1 MKRRTVKRIL
11 TYVRPYRAAFAASC
25 ASALLYVLFTLLG
38 PVFTGRA
45 IDNILGPGQVDLR
58 GVLYYLAL
66 LGISVLLAAASQW
79 VMNVCTRK
87 ISSRASNDM
96 RGEAFRVLNRTPL
109 KYIDGHTHGDII
121 SRMVND
127 ADLVAEGL
135 LQGLTQLLPG
145 VATILGTLVVMAVLN
160 PVIALVVVLVTPVSI
175 AFAGFVARRTTGFF
189 KAQSAAQGR
198 LSGFVNEMVA
208 GQSVVKAFG
217 YEDRCFAQFDAISDE
232 LYDTGLKSV
241 FYSSVTNPGTRF
253 VNAIVYAA
261 VGVIGAISAIGGSIT
276 VGQLSCFLT
285 YANQYTK
292 PFNEVTG
299 VLTQLQ
305 TAVASAE
312 RLFAVIDEPTERPDA
327 PDALAPTACG
337 GRVTASHVD
346 FAYVP
351 AVPLIEDFNLD
362 VMPGQRIAIV
372 GPTGCG
378 KTTLINLLMRFYE
391 VDRGEIA
398 VDGNSIAK
406 LRRSALRGMYGMVLQ
421 ETWLKCATVR
431 ENIAYGKPDATDEE
445 MYEALET
452 AQAREFVDAKEG
464 GLSYEI
470 EQGGRNLSG
479 GQRQRLT
486 IARALVKKPQILI
499 MDDSASALDFAT
511 DAALRKAI
519 AHMDGQ
525 MTVFI
530 VSQRAASIMQADK
543 IVVLDDG
550 EIVGLGTHE
559 DLLKDCEVYREIY
572 ESQFKRTEEQQAG
585 EAKR

>member
-391 VDRGEIA
+391 VDGGQILLDG
-398 VDGNSIAK
+398 VDTAAMTREN
-406 LRRSALRGMYGMVLQ
+406 LRDNFGMVLQ
-421 ETWLKCATVR
+421 DTWLFDGTIA
-431 ENIAYGKPDATDEE
+431 ENIAYGKPDATREE
-445 MYEALET
+445 IIAAARTARVDFFVRTMPKGYDTVLGGEAE
-452 AQAREFVDAKEG
+452 
-464 GLSYEI
+464 
-470 EQGGRNLSG
+470 NLSV
-479 GQRQRLT
+479 GQRQLLT
-486 IARALVKKPQILI
+486 IARVVLRDPPVLILDEATSSVDTRTEIEIGKAMQALMRGRTSFVIAHRLSTIVDADLILVMDQGNI
-499 MDDSASALDFAT
+499 MEQGTHRALLAAGGAY
-511 DAALRKAI
+511 AAL
-519 AHMDGQ
+519 
-525 MTVFI
+525 
-530 VSQRAASIMQADK
+530 
-543 IVVLDDG
+543 
-550 EIVGLGTHE
+550 
-559 DLLKDCEVYREIY
+559 YN
-572 ESQFKRTEEQQAG
+572 SQFAG
-585 EAKR
+585 S

>member
-391 VDRGEIA
+391 IDGGRITLDGVDTSRMDRGE
-398 VDGNSIAK
+398 
-406 LRRSALRGMYGMVLQ
+406 LRQQFGMVLQ
-421 ETWLKCATVR
+421 DAWLFDGTIA
-431 ENIAYGKPDATDEE
+431 ENIAYGCPEATREEIVAAARAAQVDFFVRTMPQGYDTRVANDAESIS
-445 MYEALET
+445 
-452 AQAREFVDAKEG
+452 Q
-464 GLSYEI
+464 
-470 EQGGRNLSG
+470 
-479 GQRQRLT
+479 GQRQLLT
-486 IARALVKKPQILI
+486 IARVLLNNPAILI
-499 MDDSASALDFAT
+499 LDEATSSVDTRTELAIGRAMDALMRGRTSFV
-511 DAALRKAI
+511 I
-519 AHMDGQ
+519 AHRLSTIVDADLILVMDHGNIIEQ
-525 MTVFI
+525 
-530 VSQRAASIMQADK
+530 
-543 IVVLDDG
+543 
-550 EIVGLGTHE
+550 GTHKE
-559 DLLKDCEVYREIY
+559 LLAAEGAYADLYL
-572 ESQFKRTEEQQAG
+572 SQFA
-585 EAKR
+585 

>member
-127 ADLVAEGL
+127 AELVAEGL

-189 KAQSAAQGR
+189 KAQGAAQGR

-378 KTTLINLLMRFYE
+378 KTTFINLLMRFYE

-445 MYEALET
+445 VKAAAKAAYAHGFIKRLPQGYDTVIAPGGGNLSAGQKQLLCIARIMLCQPQMLILDEATSSIDTRTEMLVQ
-452 AQAREFVDAKEG
+452 QAFEKLMQGRTSFVVAHR
-464 GLSYEI
+464 LSTIQSADRILVMNAGHII
-470 EQGGRNLSG
+470 EQGTHAELLAKQGFYANL
-479 GQRQRLT
+479 
-486 IARALVKKPQILI
+486 
-499 MDDSASALDFAT
+499 
-511 DAALRKAI
+511 
-519 AHMDGQ
+519 
-525 MTVFI
+525 
-530 VSQRAASIMQADK
+530 
-543 IVVLDDG
+543 
-550 EIVGLGTHE
+550 
-559 DLLKDCEVYREIY
+559 YN
-572 ESQFKRTEEQQAG
+572 SQFAVE
-585 EAKR
+585 

>member
-391 VDRGEIA
+391 VDGGQILLDG
-398 VDGNSIAK
+398 VDTAAMTREN
-406 LRRSALRGMYGMVLQ
+406 LRDNFGMVLQ
-421 ETWLKCATVR
+421 DTWLFDGTIA
-431 ENIAYGKPDATDEE
+431 ENIAYGKPEATREE
-445 MYEALET
+445 IIAAARTARVDFFVRTMPKGYDTVLGGEAE
-452 AQAREFVDAKEG
+452 
-464 GLSYEI
+464 
-470 EQGGRNLSG
+470 NLSV
-479 GQRQRLT
+479 GQRQLLT
-486 IARALVKKPQILI
+486 IARVVLRDPPVLILDEATSSVDTRTEIEIGKAMQALMRGRTSFVIAHRLSTIVDADLILVMDQGNI
-499 MDDSASALDFAT
+499 MEQGTHRALLAAGGAY
-511 DAALRKAI
+511 AAL
-519 AHMDGQ
+519 
-525 MTVFI
+525 
-530 VSQRAASIMQADK
+530 
-543 IVVLDDG
+543 
-550 EIVGLGTHE
+550 
-559 DLLKDCEVYREIY
+559 YN
-572 ESQFKRTEEQQAG
+572 SQFAG
-585 EAKR
+585 S